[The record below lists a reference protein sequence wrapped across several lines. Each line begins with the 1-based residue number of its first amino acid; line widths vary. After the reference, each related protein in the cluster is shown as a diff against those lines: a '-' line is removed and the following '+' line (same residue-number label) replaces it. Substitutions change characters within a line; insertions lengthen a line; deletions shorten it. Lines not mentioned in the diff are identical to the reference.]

1 MEVRK
6 DEEDEK
12 EQEKGEEIEEEEK
25 EEEKDDSK
33 EEEKKIKKDS
43 LKNENQKQEEDEEEP
58 QNSKEEIPIQKKQKD
73 EIKNK
78 EIKEIK
84 ENKEEQLENK
94 ENKNAPE
101 SQEQDLESTSTYILK
116 YTRKGDELKELAVE
130 TGLRKSE
137 NCLFML
143 NIKLIK
149 SDSISIIEQDEDNKE
164 TEKDTPKE
172 PENFLVFCCHE
183 IAAIYFDEIYE
194 RIYTLKDLANENKY
208 FKVFESTEEAKM
220 VIDETIRNNEKN
232 VKKIFIGFKDKE
244 LKLHM
249 KLSFFDKEKEIVL
262 NIPKKPLSDEDKVN
276 LLPEFL
282 KEIQDKM
289 NHLNEENKKLKVKK
303 LAIGSRSKDNNRY
316 NYKNN
321 IVSDS
326 IEISKEKKDK
336 NNASFDNNDVQF
348 NEFKAEEINISTN
361 RTIDINNNINNSVNI
376 GNMDNVNHKKVKK
389 LKVIKKKHSKPEEN
403 FF

>member
-1 MEVRK
+1 MEIRK
-6 DEEDEK
+6 E
-12 EQEKGEEIEEEEK
+12 EEEEK
-25 EEEKDDSK
+25 EEEIEEEREEEEKEESQEDEKEPKKDPPPIVSPPKNFTLKKKKQEEEDEKIPSRYKPQNPYETPIKEKEEIQTQEQTK
-33 EEEKKIKKDS
+33 EEEITP
-43 LKNENQKQEEDEEEP
+43 EN
-58 QNSKEEIPIQKKQKD
+58 
-73 EIKNK
+73 
-78 EIKEIK
+78 
-84 ENKEEQLENK
+84 
-94 ENKNAPE
+94 
-101 SQEQDLESTSTYILK
+101 QEQDLEPTSTYILK
-116 YTRKGDELKELAVE
+116 YTRKGDELKEIAEE

-149 SDSISIIEQDEDNKE
+149 SDSISIIDPLEEKKE
-164 TEKDTPKE
+164 IETPKE

-194 RIYTLKDLANENKY
+194 RIYTLKDLASENKY

-220 VIDETIRNNEKN
+220 VIDETIRTNEKN
-232 VKKIFIGFKDKE
+232 AKKIFIGFKDKE

-289 NHLNEENKKLKVKK
+289 NHLNEENKKLKARK
-303 LAIGSRSKDNNRY
+303 LSHASRSKENKY
-316 NYKNN
+316 NYK
-321 IVSDS
+321 IDS
-326 IEISKEKKDK
+326 ISESVEIEKEKKDK
-336 NNASFDNNDVQF
+336 SMSINNKDIQF
-348 NEFKAEEINISTN
+348 NEINRERINSNISSN
-361 RTIDINNNINNSVNI
+361 INNNSNININNNNGNSSVR
-376 GNMDNVNHKKVKK
+376 KKSKK
-389 LKVIKKKHSKPEEN
+389 LKVKKKHSKPEEN

>member
-1 MEVRK
+1 MEIRK
-6 DEEDEK
+6 DEEEEEK
-12 EQEKGEEIEEEEK
+12 EEKDEEKEEEIEEEEK
-25 EEEKDDSK
+25 EEEKEDSK
-33 EEEKKIKKDS
+33 EEDKKPQKVDPP
-43 LKNENQKQEEDEEEP
+43 KNLNQNQEEDDKQP
-58 QNSKEEIPIQKKQKD
+58 PNYKEQSPIQKKKKE
-73 EIKNK
+73 EIDL
-78 EIKEIK
+78 K
-84 ENKEEQLENK
+84 ENNEEQIENID
-94 ENKNAPE
+94 NKNNPE
-101 SQEQDLESTSTYILK
+101 NQEQDLEATSTYILK

-149 SDSISIIEQDEDNKE
+149 SDSISIIEQDEENKE
-164 TEKDTPKE
+164 KEKETPKE

-208 FKVFESTEEAKM
+208 FKVFESTEEAKI
-220 VIDETIRNNEKN
+220 VIDETIRTNEKN
-232 VKKIFIGFKDKE
+232 AKKIFIGFKDKE

-262 NIPKKPLSDEDKVN
+262 NIPKKPLSDEDKIN

-289 NHLNEENKKLKVKK
+289 NHLNDENKKLKAKK
-303 LAIGSRSKDNNRY
+303 LAFGNRGKDNKY

-321 IVSDS
+321 IVNES
-326 IEISKEKKDK
+326 IEIAKEKKDK
-336 NNASFDNNDVQF
+336 NTNMSFEHNEVQF
-348 NEFKAEEINISTN
+348 NEFKAEEININ
-361 RTIDINNNINNSVNI
+361 PNNNTKNNDVVNNTVNVGS
-376 GNMDNVNHKKVKK
+376 GNNVVHKKVKK
-389 LKVIKKKHSKPEEN
+389 LKVIKKKQSKPEEN